1 MTIDLKPEHIH
12 GAAFRLL
19 TAFVAVTFIF
29 SATVTS
35 FAYSNGIK
43 TVTVTDGTRTK
54 SVSTTSDDPAQ
65 IVREAGFTLA
75 ANDEL
80 STKAFSPESGGI
92 ITVNRAKTV
101 RIIDNNKIVY
111 CIGYNT
117 LGNTLR
123 DRGFG
128 TDEKYN
134 EIGTAGRNPE
144 TDPPV

>member
-1 MTIDLKPEHIH
+1 MTIDLKPEHLH

-19 TAFVAVTFIF
+19 TAVVAVTFIF

-43 TVTVTDGTRTK
+43 TVTVTDGLRTR
-54 SVSTTSDDPAQ
+54 SVSTKLDDPEQ
-65 IVREAGFTLA
+65 IVKAAGFALS

-92 ITVNRAKTV
+92 ITINRAKTV
-101 RIIDNNKIVY
+101 RVIDNNKIVY

-128 TDEKYN
+128 TSENIDS
-134 EIGTAGRNPE
+134 GLHLQL
-144 TDPPV
+144 